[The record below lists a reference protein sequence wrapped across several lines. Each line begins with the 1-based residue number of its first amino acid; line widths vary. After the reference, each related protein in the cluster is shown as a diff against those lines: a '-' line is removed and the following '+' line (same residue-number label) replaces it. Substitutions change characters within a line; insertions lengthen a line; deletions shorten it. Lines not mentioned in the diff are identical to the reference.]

1 MFVII
6 LLAFAHK
13 TQFNGTALAATLRIR
28 RKANVATLKPSG
40 TGGVGEDGLIVRLD
54 QTQHKA
60 SIMSAN
66 RNEISKILMRL
77 LRHSVHL
84 EHGSCS

>member
-1 MFVII
+1 MFAI
-6 LLAFAHK
+6 LLAFAQK

-40 TGGVGEDGLIVRLD
+40 TGGVAEDGLIVRLG

-60 SIMSAN
+60 SIMLAN
-66 RNEISKILMRL
+66 RNEITRILTRL
-77 LRHSVHL
+77 FRHSVHL
-84 EHGSCS
+84 EHGLCS